1 MDLILDQTRGRPRQ
15 GHIRGHQPADPF
27 NPARQQ
33 PEVITTG
40 FLHQS
45 HRWTIHKLNEAK
57 KGLYF
62 GTKFWIDTQIRKIF
76 DWIIAE
82 VK

>member
-1 MDLILDQTRGRPRQ
+1 MFRGSVQIQTSVGLLPLSHLCANLPDCHNVMDLILDQTRGRPRQ

-45 HRWTIHKLNEAK
+45 HR
-57 KGLYF
+57 
-62 GTKFWIDTQIRKIF
+62 
-76 DWIIAE
+76 
-82 VK
+82 